1 MAFNILNIIDFRF
14 SVFKMFSIILIY
26 TSDCFKN
33 RNLFDDVLGGLRW
46 LLILQYLEQQIDPLL
61 WAQRL
66 ADAWTGGD
74 GSDKSQGA
82 PAVVLFTSD
91 LGWDIVGVCKKYQY
105 SISENSTMKWKWRL
119 TRTVISKWK
128 GWALLMKS
136 FVLILKF
143 KIFQ

>member
-1 MAFNILNIIDFRF
+1 
-14 SVFKMFSIILIY
+14 MFSIILIY

-33 RNLFDDVLGGLRW
+33 KNLFDDVLGGLRR

-82 PAVVLFTSD
+82 PAVVLLTSD
-91 LGWDIVGVCKKYQY
+91 LGWDKVGVCKKYQY
-105 SISENSTMKWKWRL
+105 SISENSTMKCKL
-119 TRTVISKWK
+119 ELS
-128 GWALLMKS
+128 
-136 FVLILKF
+136 
-143 KIFQ
+143 